1 MRTVKKKMLMIMRLY
16 TGLEGTLASV
26 NWKPEG
32 VPTVYNFIDHASKK
46 YDVSLI
52 LTCKDS
58 GKTYTSDWHE
68 SDDKAFFFDELKL
81 RVLALSGRNFFY
93 KKLPRKLGMI
103 FRDIRHLIKISM
115 FVLKEKPDLIY
126 CDGANVTFAYCLRKL
141 FPKTPLVLRVLGIC
155 SFLRYLPEDKR
166 PVHLIYRL
174 AFSGNFSMAIG
185 TQDGTGTE
193 YFFEKI
199 LNKNVPRHVLL
210 NGTDK
215 AVPKKNIGK
224 MLPAGW
230 LESQNKHQTVLFVG
244 RLEEDKGIRTFVMA
258 MIAAMSKGA
267 GGVRAIIVGTGSL
280 FAEMKSITANS
291 GYEDKFHFTGSVAH
305 ELILGF
311 QLITDIYVSTN
322 VDGNL
327 TNANLEAISANSCMV
342 IPKAQHEHFIDVKTS
357 EYLSDCVLYFSV
369 SDYEDLKDKI
379 LYLVN
384 NPNEIKSLS
393 EKLAEKKKTFMRSW
407 DKRMHEELEIID
419 NLIS

>member
-1 MRTVKKKMLMIMRLY
+1 MRTVNKKLLMVMRLY
-16 TGLEGTLASV
+16 TGLEGSLASG

-58 GKTYTSDWHE
+58 GKTYSSGWDK
-68 SDDKAFFFDELKL
+68 SDDQEFYFSALNL

-103 FRDIRHLIKISM
+103 FRDIRHLIKITV
-115 FVLKEKPDLIY
+115 FVIREKPDLIY
-126 CDGANVTFAYCLRKL
+126 CDGASVTFAYCLRKL

-166 PVHLIYRL
+166 PVHLVYRL

-193 YFFEKI
+193 FFFDKI

-210 NGTDK
+210 NGTDE
-215 AVPKKNIGK
+215 AVPLKNKSKII
-224 MLPAGW
+224 PSSW
-230 LESQNKHQTVLFVG
+230 LKSQEKVQTVLFVG

-258 MIAAMSKGA
+258 MIAAMSE
-267 GGVRAIIVGTGSL
+267 GGDGLRAVIVGSGSL
-280 FAEMKSITANS
+280 FSEMRNITKNS
-291 GYEDKFHFTGSVAH
+291 SYEDKFHFTGSIAH

-327 TNANLEAISANSCMV
+327 TNANLEAIAANSCMV
-342 IPKAQHEHFIDVKTS
+342 IPKAQHEHFIDIQTS
-357 EYLSDCVLYFSV
+357 EYLSDSVLYFSV
-369 SDYEDLKDKI
+369 SDSEDLKDKI
-379 LYLVN
+379 LYLVD
-384 NPNEIKSLS
+384 NPKEIKNLS
-393 EKLAEKKKTFMRSW
+393 KKLAENKKTFMRSW
-407 DKRMHEELEIID
+407 GSRMQEELKIID